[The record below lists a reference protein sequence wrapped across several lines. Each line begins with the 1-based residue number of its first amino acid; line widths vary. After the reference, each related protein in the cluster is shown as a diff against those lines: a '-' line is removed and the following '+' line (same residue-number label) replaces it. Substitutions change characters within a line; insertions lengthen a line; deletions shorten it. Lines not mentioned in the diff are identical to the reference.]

1 MLKVL
6 VIELGEG
13 RPRRKYGK
21 RTVMYYNIRVVIMV
35 SFRRY
40 KVIINMS
47 IGSDLKE
54 KREIWDLGIKPM
66 KIW

>member
-1 MLKVL
+1 
-6 VIELGEG
+6 
-13 RPRRKYGK
+13 
-21 RTVMYYNIRVVIMV
+21 MYYNIRVVIMV